1 MAKHY
6 AAEIQSNRLTAL
18 TIIVCELQVY
28 FSWMITI
35 IIKNLSLNKMQSI
48 KVKIKKYKFL
58 SSSVSK

>member
-58 SSSVSK
+58 